1 MQFSGLNSINILP
14 YVAVKLL
21 SHLQLF
27 ETPCTA
33 AHQAPLS
40 STISQSLLKFMT
52 IESEM
57 LSNHLIHCPLRL
69 LLPSIFPSM
78 RGFSNESVLRIRW
91 PNY

>member
-1 MQFSGLNSINILP
+1 MHFSGLTSINILP

-27 ETPCTA
+27 ETPWTA

-40 STISQSLLKFMT
+40 STVSQSLLKFMT

-57 LSNHLIHCPLRL
+57 LSNHLIHCHP
-69 LLPSIFPSM
+69 PSFAFDLS
-78 RGFSNESVLRIRW
+78 
-91 PNY
+91 